1 MDQRRGDRLLTI
13 DYATYWSVLPV
24 GIAVATVAMSTGIDG
39 AAFWAPVLLLGYG
52 IEPHTAVA
60 CGVLIEFFGFGSGTV
75 GYAGKKKIM
84 YGTAGLMLSAGLTA
98 GMLGA
103 LISKQIPP
111 KSLVFIMGTGCAF
124 LMYYNAGQARAH
136 AKNARTANGGACPD
150 EAANSPAHRR
160 LAGLAL
166 GAIGG
171 FFTGTIG
178 VGLGIT
184 NNYYFHALKRYPV
197 PLSSGTSVFIIAITA
212 FFTSLVNL
220 GYYGYG
226 HELDVNKMA
235 GILIF
240 AIPAVI
246 LGAQAGVKL
255 SHVIDKKRF
264 CYFAA
269 VVFSAMAL
277 IAFYR
282 VFFVL

>member
-1 MDQRRGDRLLTI
+1 M
-13 DYATYWSVLPV
+13 
-24 GIAVATVAMSTGIDG
+24 GIAVATAAMGTGIDG
-39 AAFWAPVLLLGYG
+39 AAFWAPILLLGYG
-52 IEPHTAVA
+52 IEPHTAIA
-60 CGVLIEFFGFGSGTV
+60 CGVFIEFFGFGSGTV

-84 YGTAGLMLSAGLTA
+84 YGTAGLMLTAGLA
-98 GMLGA
+98 AAVMGA
-103 LISKQIPP
+103 LLSKQIPQ
-111 KSLVFIMGTGCAF
+111 KSMVFIMGTGCAF
-124 LMYYNAGQARAH
+124 LVCYNAIQARAL
-136 AKNARTANGGACPD
+136 ANKAGHGVCPD
-150 EAANSPAHRR
+150 AATVADNPPAHRR
-160 LAGLAL
+160 FAGLVL
-166 GAIGG
+166 SAIGG

-212 FFTSLVNL
+212 FFTSIVNL
-220 GYYGYG
+220 AYYGCG
-226 HELDVNKMA
+226 HEIDVNKMA

-255 SHVIDKKRF
+255 SHAIDKRRF
-264 CYFAA
+264 YYFAA
-269 VVFSAMAL
+269 LVFSVMAL